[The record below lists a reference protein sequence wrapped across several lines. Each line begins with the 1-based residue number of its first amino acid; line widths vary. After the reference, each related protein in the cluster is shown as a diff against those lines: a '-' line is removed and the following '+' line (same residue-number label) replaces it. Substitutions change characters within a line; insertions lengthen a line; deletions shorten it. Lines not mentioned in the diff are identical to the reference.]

1 MRQGRAYRKA
11 RALVFWFLSLR
22 RLSALASLLCDWAE
36 PFLPTVRCESFIM
49 NRGVLPFVL
58 AVVLIAVVT
67 VVEGVYLRD
76 RWGTPGV
83 EAAELGQ
90 RFAQVPKK
98 IGDWTGIDMPVS
110 RDVKE
115 RSGAVNFVNRRY
127 TQAGTDRSVDLWLII
142 GHSRDIIRHTPDI
155 CYATS
160 GFQQHGSQQRHSVYY
175 NGNKEARFFT
185 SKFNK
190 EDALVR
196 QTQRVFWAWNHPD
209 IQEWDAP
216 DKARFHYGMS
226 TRTLYKMYFTSRLM
240 TDEDTFDDSPA
251 AQFANLVL
259 PVIDAA
265 LFSEQPTATP
275 SPESRVESPEPEVA
289 SPEPG

>member
-1 MRQGRAYRKA
+1 MRQGRAYREV
-11 RALVFWFLSLR
+11 RVLVFWFHSLR
-22 RLSALASLLCDWAE
+22 RLSAQASLLCDWAE
-36 PFLPTVRCESFIM
+36 PFLPTVRCESSIM
-49 NRGVLPFVL
+49 NRGFLPIVL

-67 VVEGVYLRD
+67 VVEGVYLKD

-127 TQAGTDRSVDLWLII
+127 TQDGTDRSVDLWLII

-155 CYATS
+155 CYAAS
-160 GFQQHGSQQRHSVYY
+160 GFRQHGEQLRYTVNY
-175 NGNKEARFFT
+175 NGDKEARFFT
-185 SKFNK
+185 SKFDK

-196 QTQRVFWAWNHPD
+196 QTQRVFWTWNHPD
-209 IQEWDAP
+209 IQKWDAP
-216 DKARFHYGMS
+216 DKARFHYGMA
-226 TRTLYKMYFTSRLM
+226 TRTLYKMYFTSSI
-240 TDEDTFDDSPA
+240 TIDEDTLDDSPA
-251 AQFANLVL
+251 AEFAEFVL
-259 PVIDAA
+259 PVIDDA
-265 LFSEQPTATP
+265 LFSEQPTAMS
-275 SPESRVESPEPEVA
+275 SPESRVESPEPEVE

>member
-1 MRQGRAYRKA
+1 
-11 RALVFWFLSLR
+11 
-22 RLSALASLLCDWAE
+22 
-36 PFLPTVRCESFIM
+36 M
-49 NRGVLPFVL
+49 NRGLLPFVL

-67 VVEGVYLRD
+67 VVEGVYLKD

-115 RSGAVNFVNRRY
+115 RSGAVHFVNRRY
-127 TQAGTDRSVDLWLII
+127 TQEGTDRSVDLWLII

-155 CYATS
+155 CYASS
-160 GFQQHGSQQRHSVYY
+160 GFRQQGSQLRYTVNY
-175 NGNKEARFFT
+175 NGDKEARFFT
-185 SKFNK
+185 SKFIK
-190 EDALVR
+190 EDSLVR
-196 QTQRVFWAWNHPD
+196 QMQRVFWAWNHPD
-209 IQEWDAP
+209 IQKWDAP

-226 TRTLYKMYFTSRLM
+226 TRTLYKMYFTSRLT
-240 TDEDTFDDSPA
+240 TDEDTLDDSPA
-251 AQFANLVL
+251 AEFANLVL

-265 LFSEQPTATP
+265 LFSEQPTATS
-275 SPESRVESPEPEVA
+275 SPESRVESPEPEVE